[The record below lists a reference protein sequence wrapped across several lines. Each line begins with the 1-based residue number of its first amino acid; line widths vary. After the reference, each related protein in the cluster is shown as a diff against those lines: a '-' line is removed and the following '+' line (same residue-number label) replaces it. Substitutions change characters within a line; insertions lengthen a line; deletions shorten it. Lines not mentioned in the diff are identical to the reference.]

1 MDKYRDRL
9 EATLGIHD
17 GSNRLGELSLDR
29 ESESGISIGSYSS
42 NECVSLPPPSPA
54 TSVGQASGSFTSGVS
69 SDADL
74 KQVKYLFWKLLRGH
88 TPNGNKPCLH
98 PDERA

>member
-1 MDKYRDRL
+1 MDQYRDRL

-29 ESESGISIGSYSS
+29 ESESGISLGSYSS
-42 NECVSLPPPSPA
+42 IECVSSLPPPSPA
-54 TSVGQASGSFTSGVS
+54 TSVGRSGGSFTSGVS

-74 KQVKYLFWKLLRGH
+74 KQVKWFTTLLVSIQH
-88 TPNGNKPCLH
+88 ANFLS
-98 PDERA
+98 